1 MDSKRSSSAPASN
14 WSRRHVLQV
23 TGWSAS
29 GAMAGIFSGSRVAAA
44 ASAPGG
50 AAHLAPLLAKSESE
64 AGDSPMPM
72 PAHER
77 VGYAIVGLGHLA
89 LEQILPAFA
98 HSMKARPVA
107 LVSGNR
113 AKALAVAS
121 AYGIDTKSVYDYKT
135 YDRLRDDASVEAVY
149 IVLPN
154 SMHAEFTVRAA
165 QAGKHVL
172 CEKPMATSVPDGQA
186 MISAC
191 EKAQRRLM
199 IGYRMQYEPH
209 NREVIRM
216 ARAGELGQVRGFS
229 AINGQ
234 AQGDPNQWR
243 LKRALSGG
251 GALPDLGIYCLN
263 AARYITG
270 EEPIELSA
278 MISSTPNDPRFKEVE
293 EQMDFTMRF
302 PSGFLAACTTS
313 YGLHDAKRYRVLGS
327 EAWVELDPAFPY
339 KGQMMKIGRKGN
351 GGVEGTEARRIVP
364 KDQFALELDHLAEC
378 IRGNRKPHTPGEEGL
393 QDMRIMAGLYE
404 AAASGRSVKM
414 TRTAGLDV
422 FRGPPL
428 SSPA

>member
-1 MDSKRSSSAPASN
+1 MDSKQSAPVHSSK
-14 WSRRHVLQV
+14 WSRRRLLQV
-23 TGWSAS
+23 SGWSAS
-29 GAMAGIFSGSRVAAA
+29 GAVAGILGAGRAAA
-44 ASAPGG
+44 AAGPPGG

-64 AGDSPMPM
+64 AQGPPMPM
-72 PAHER
+72 PARER

-98 HSMKARPVA
+98 QSMKARPVA

-113 AKALAVAS
+113 TKALSVAS
-121 AYGIDTKSVYDYKT
+121 AYGIDTKSVYDYST
-135 YDRLRDDASVEAVY
+135 YDRLRDDASVQAVY

-172 CEKPMATSVPDGQA
+172 CEKPMATTVPDAQQ

-199 IGYRMQYEPH
+199 IAYRMQYEPY
-209 NREVIRM
+209 NRQVIRM
-216 ARAGELGQVRGFS
+216 VRAGELGQVRGFS

-243 LKRALSGG
+243 MKKALAGG
-251 GALPDLGIYCLN
+251 GALPDVGIYCLN

-270 EEPIELSA
+270 EEPIELFA

-313 YGLHDAKRYRVLGS
+313 YGIHDAKRYRVMGS
-327 EAWVELDPAFPY
+327 EAWVDLDPAFPY
-339 KGQMMKIGRKGN
+339 KGQAMKVGRKGG
-351 GGVEGTEARRIVP
+351 GGVEMTEVRHIVP
-364 KDQFALELDHLAEC
+364 KNQFALELDHFAEC
-378 IRGNRKPHTPGEEGL
+378 IRENRKPHTPGEEGL
-393 QDMRIMAGLYE
+393 QDMRIMAGLYQS
-404 AAASGRSVKM
+404 AASGRSFKM
-414 TRTAGLDV
+414 DRVAGLDV
-422 FRGPPL
+422 FRGPPP